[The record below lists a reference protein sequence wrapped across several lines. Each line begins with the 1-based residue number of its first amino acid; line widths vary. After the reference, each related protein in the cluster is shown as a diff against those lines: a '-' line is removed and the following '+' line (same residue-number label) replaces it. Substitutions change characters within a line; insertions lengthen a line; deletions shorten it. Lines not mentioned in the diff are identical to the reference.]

1 MNNESGIGLFHW
13 FMSQSISTKL
23 KGYSKAYWSGI
34 TTLELAKVIVA
45 TIDQNITGL
54 IQIAPYDKIDKFNL
68 ISLFNSI
75 YRENQIDIEPND
87 QYSVDKSLKSIR
99 SDFNYKVPT
108 YEVML
113 KDQRKWIKQHENL
126 YSYSL
131 V

>member
-1 MNNESGIGLFHW
+1 MMNNESGIGLFHW

-87 QYSVDKSLKSIR
+87 Q
-99 SDFNYKVPT
+99 
-108 YEVML
+108 
-113 KDQRKWIKQHENL
+113 
-126 YSYSL
+126 
-131 V
+131 